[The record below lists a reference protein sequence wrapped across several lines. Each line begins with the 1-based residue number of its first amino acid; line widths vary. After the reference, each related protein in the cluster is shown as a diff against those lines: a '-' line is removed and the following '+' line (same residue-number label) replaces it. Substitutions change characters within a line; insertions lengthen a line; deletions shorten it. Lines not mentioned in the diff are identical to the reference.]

1 MKHFYFLILPFVIS
15 VASAQDF
22 DLKDLVGYTELSV
35 QKFDAH
41 IAKKSFKRDYFSPK
55 ENANSYTY
63 FQTKKSKRGEAVK
76 TISHQSVKD
85 KTVVCYQTSSAGENA
100 NLKEQIRKAGFVH
113 YSGRI
118 KSNDKPLLFQKANF
132 TITTSVEI
140 KDSTS
145 LYTVIVERKELPKAK
160 EVVYAEDLAHFSSH
174 EYLTAAFG
182 ERNVVKDVFYYS
194 EKETN
199 KCSVLFP
206 NTNREVIFIWGDE
219 DNYRTINFMMIGG
232 GLLTKKS
239 SDINHTIEHNVWRS
253 NQGIYSGMSLQE
265 LQDLNGADLN
275 FYGWHL
281 EQAGMLAPRNS
292 GHIDFKR
299 VGIVLNCLNCSD
311 RSFKSVNIVKSSE
324 QLAEDRK
331 IYVSTLIVIPEKE
344 ETAPATATAILTY

>member
-1 MKHFYFLILPFVIS
+1 MKHFYFLILPFVFGM
-15 VASAQDF
+15 ASAQDF
-22 DLKDLVGYTELSV
+22 DLKDLLGYTEYSV

-55 ENANSYTY
+55 ENATSYTY
-63 FQTKKSKRGEAVK
+63 FQSKKSRKGEVVK
-76 TISHQSVKD
+76 TISHQAVKE
-85 KTVVCYQTSSAGENA
+85 KTYVGYQTSSATESA
-100 NLKEQIRKAGFVH
+100 ELKEQIRKAGFVH
-113 YSGRI
+113 YTGKI
-118 KSNDKPLLFQKANF
+118 KSSEKPLLFQKANF

-140 KDSTS
+140 KDSTT
-145 LYTVIVERKELPKAK
+145 LYSFVVERKELPKAR

-174 EYLTAAFG
+174 EYLAAAFG
-182 ERNVVKDVFYYS
+182 EQNVVKDIFYYS
-194 EKETN
+194 EKEIN

-219 DNYRTINFMMIGG
+219 DNYRTVNFMMMGG
-232 GLLTKKS
+232 GLMTKRA
-239 SDINHTIEHNVWRS
+239 SDANRTVQHNLWRS

-265 LQDLNGADLN
+265 LQDLNGGDLN

-292 GHIDFKR
+292 GNINFKR
-299 VGIVLNCLNCSD
+299 VGIVLNCLNCID
-311 RSFKSVNIVKSSE
+311 RSYKSVNIVKSSE

-344 ETAPATATAILTY
+344 EAATAILTY